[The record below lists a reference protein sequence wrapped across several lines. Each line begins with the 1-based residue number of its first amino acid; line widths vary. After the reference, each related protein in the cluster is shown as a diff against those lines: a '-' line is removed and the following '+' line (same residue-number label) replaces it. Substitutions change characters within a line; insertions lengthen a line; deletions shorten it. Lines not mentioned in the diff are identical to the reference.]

1 MRYAKERKEAV
12 LRKMLPPHNRSV
24 VELAEEEG
32 ISAAT
37 LYLWRKQARAEG
49 RLLPDGDSAPE
60 GWSSADKFAAVL
72 ETAALNEAEFAEYC
86 RKRGLYPEQVKRWRL
101 ACEQVRIPAEADHRF
116 HGKATTDSAG
126 RRPLIPV
133 NATTPGLKGVGSDP
147 TRDNQRYPG
156 PHFST
161 LEDGSDASTE
171 VIHAKDQRCSE
182 IEV

>member
-101 ACEQVRIPAEADHRF
+101 ACEQANARDHEQGRRLKAARQEDQQRLRELERELKRKEKALAEAAALLVLRK
-116 HGKATTDSAG
+116 KAAAIWG
-126 RRPLIPV
+126 
-133 NATTPGLKGVGSDP
+133 
-147 TRDNQRYPG
+147 
-156 PHFST
+156 
-161 LEDGSDASTE
+161 EDE
-171 VIHAKDQRCSE
+171 VE
-182 IEV
+182 

>member
-1 MRYAKERKEAV
+1 MPRYSDERREAV

-72 ETAALNEAEFAEYC
+72 ET
-86 RKRGLYPEQVKRWRL
+86 G
-101 ACEQVRIPAEADHRF
+101 
-116 HGKATTDSAG
+116 
-126 RRPLIPV
+126 
-133 NATTPGLKGVGSDP
+133 GS
-147 TRDNQRYPG
+147 
-156 PHFST
+156 
-161 LEDGSDASTE
+161 LEDICDRLIVEANERGGNDNISVVLLRPKNASP
-171 VIHAKDQRCSE
+171 
-182 IEV
+182 